1 MMNDNNDDKAGTAD
15 NLPQPADSVTASG
28 TPQEAPLPGRK
39 RWIVAAMGAL
49 AVALFTVP
57 LLRGP
62 DVSPD
67 AGPASNESAQNAP
80 RATGGAGTCP
90 ESDGVA
96 NFNFTLKDMNGRDVR
111 LADYKGKVVLLNF
124 WATWCGPCK
133 VEIPEFV
140 EVYKQYHDRGFEI
153 LGVLAQDDPS
163 REDLQTFTSG
173 FKMNYPV
180 FRAHEDFENAHGPI
194 WALPTTYLIDRH
206 GSICMKHM
214 GPVSKE
220 TVEREIKGLL

>member
-1 MMNDNNDDKAGTAD
+1 MMNENNDDKIGAD
-15 NLPQPADSVTASG
+15 NLTQPADPVTASN
-28 TPQEAPLPGRK
+28 TSEESPPPGRT

-62 DVSPD
+62 DVSQD
-67 AGPASNESAQNAP
+67 AGSPPNESAGNAP
-80 RATGGAGTCP
+80 VTGGAGACP
-90 ESDGVA
+90 ESEGVA
-96 NFNFTLKDMNGRDVR
+96 NFNFTLKDKNGTNVR

-153 LGVLAQDDPS
+153 LGVLAQDEPS
-163 REDLQTFTSG
+163 REELHAFTSG

-220 TVEREIKGLL
+220 MVEREIKGLL